1 MDIIFLKDILRGRLG
16 IHATSM
22 NCRRDSAAQMTTID
36 ATLMDTTSLGKTG
49 SDPVDET
56 KTRSQPEYHGKSNL
70 LLFNTG
76 LSLFNKICNIITGI
90 NDIACFESCRTQV
103 VSGSTNGSLER
114 LEHSGLG
121 FIWQR

>member
-1 MDIIFLKDILRGRLG
+1 MDDIFLKDILRGRLG

-76 LSLFNKICNIITGI
+76 LSLYAI
-90 NDIACFESCRTQV
+90 
-103 VSGSTNGSLER
+103 L
-114 LEHSGLG
+114 
-121 FIWQR
+121 

>member
-1 MDIIFLKDILRGRLG
+1 
-16 IHATSM
+16 M

-76 LSLFNKICNIITGI
+76 LSLFNTGTQMI
-90 NDIACFESCRTQV
+90 NMQYYNRNQSYSMF
-103 VSGSTNGSLER
+103 
-114 LEHSGLG
+114 
-121 FIWQR
+121 

>member
-1 MDIIFLKDILRGRLG
+1 
-16 IHATSM
+16 M

-70 LLFNTG
+70 LLLNTV
-76 LSLFNKICNIITGI
+76 T
-90 NDIACFESCRTQV
+90 
-103 VSGSTNGSLER
+103 
-114 LEHSGLG
+114 
-121 FIWQR
+121 

>member
-1 MDIIFLKDILRGRLG
+1 MLYLSKDILRGRLG

-76 LSLFNKICNIITGI
+76 LSLFNNTPE
-90 NDIACFESCRTQV
+90 NMQYYNRNQ
-103 VSGSTNGSLER
+103 
-114 LEHSGLG
+114 
-121 FIWQR
+121 